1 MADVLGK
8 LVVERIEEIYAFD
21 PATDDLLWI
30 LDEPTEGS
38 LSQEQE
44 TVWAEGKGGRR
55 LYGLDRNKTVS
66 MTATNGYLVVSA
78 LQSQVGGDLIQMT
91 DDNKV
96 VVPVIEYVPA
106 AAGTL
111 TLEYTPVDGS
121 VKKINVANS
130 DLTQGKKYDST
141 AFTVDGKTITLG
153 NSVDEGDKT
162 ATYIVAYERECS
174 NGFVIT
180 NDSDTYAGNAK
191 VIYVILC
198 HDACDLNKKYYTE
211 LEFPNAKVDGNFTL
225 DISGDAVVQELNIE
239 AMADVCSKDK
249 RYFNWYI
256 IED

>member
-66 MTATNGYLVVSA
+66 MTATNGYLVVGA

-91 DDNKV
+91 DDAKV
-96 VVPVIEYVPA
+96 AVPVIEYVA
-106 AAGTL
+106 AANGEL
-111 TLEYTPVDGS
+111 ELEYTPVAGS
-121 VKKINVANS
+121 VKKIYVANS
-130 DLTQGKKYDST
+130 DLTQGTKYDTT
-141 AFTVDGKTITLG
+141 AFTVSNKTITLG
-153 NSVDEGDKT
+153 AGVAEDDKV
-162 ATYIVAYERECS
+162 ATFIVAYERECG

-211 LEFPNAKVDGNFTL
+211 LVFPNAKIDGNFTL
-225 DISGDAVVQELNIE
+225 NISGDAVVQELNIE
-239 AMADVCSKDK
+239 AMSDVCSKDK